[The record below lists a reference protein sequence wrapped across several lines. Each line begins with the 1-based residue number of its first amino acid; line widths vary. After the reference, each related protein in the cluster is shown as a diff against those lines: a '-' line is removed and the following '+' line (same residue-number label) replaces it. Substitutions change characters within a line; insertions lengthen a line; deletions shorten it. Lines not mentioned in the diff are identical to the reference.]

1 MNNHTSIF
9 KRVLFLVI
17 VMSAFGFWSV
27 AQAQVPVG
35 LKYNSATSKLEV
47 TTRGTCTSA
56 PEEKGCVKANG
67 VTKINF
73 QLNGSPECTLQHV
86 ALNKPFPS
94 AAVTDFKANSGT
106 GIITPKNQSE
116 SHIMIEDRNT
126 SSYTVN
132 YTVTAK
138 CDGKV
143 VDSDPRIIND
153 GTGNP

>member
-67 VTKINF
+67 VTRINF
-73 QLNGSPECTLQHV
+73 QLNGSSECTLQHV
-86 ALNKPFPS
+86 ALNPGFPP
-94 AAVTDFKANSGT
+94 AAVNDFEADPGT
-106 GIITPKNQSE
+106 GVIKPKNQSK